1 MRFTASTNYNQFL
14 PCPGLNWS
22 RYGIV
27 HSKRLGYQL
36 WQAWLP
42 IMASTVKNG
51 IACLRKGNRR
61 LRLLVPP
68 SWTLQPRHFPRYF
81 ALWLAIRVRFK
92 TNSVEIPQWE
102 ETRTLQYSILVNLV
116 DLSDLYPQLLFYIEL
131 ILGWIRLRK
140 TVRFRAY
147 IVGPRVLKS
156 CLVES
161 LAAPAWHKFPW

>member
-27 HSKRLGYQL
+27 LSKRPGYWL

-61 LRLLVPP
+61 R
-68 SWTLQPRHFPRYF
+68 R
-81 ALWLAIRVRFK
+81 AVRNL
-92 TNSVEIPQWE
+92 TWRISV
-102 ETRTLQYSILVNLV
+102 LILVLPLIGCFDFAAQETTNNDTATNLEIRHQCGMLRV
-116 DLSDLYPQLLFYIEL
+116 AFPMPLQRKKGACAKGPVAYLTGTYPVFYSMKGVGVFL
-131 ILGWIRLRK
+131 IPTECVASPTQGCPS
-140 TVRFRAY
+140 A
-147 IVGPRVLKS
+147 
-156 CLVES
+156 
-161 LAAPAWHKFPW
+161 